1 MTNSFQTDYATPP
14 GETLAETIEAMGITQ
29 TELARRMGRP
39 IKTVNEIIQ
48 GKAALTADT
57 AIDLERVLGVPAS
70 LWNGLESGYRE
81 HLARQRAAERLE
93 IDEEWL
99 KRIPVKAMRDRRWIA
114 GHDDKRLLTEELL
127 GFFGCGSFQAWLN
140 TWGRPE
146 VAYRKS
152 PKFESHPEALAAW
165 LRKAEIEGRKQLC
178 HEYSADA
185 FEKALK
191 RLRGMTR
198 LSPPEWV
205 VKIREECNACG
216 VAYVVLP
223 ELHKTRVSGAA
234 RQITDTCP
242 LIVQTGRYKDDGHF
256 WFTFF
261 HEARHVL
268 QGKLRKE
275 WLIEENSNDDPLEA
289 DANQFAR
296 EFLVPTQAIRTVRAR
311 HGGKMPA
318 AAAEELADELG
329 IAAGIVV
336 GRLQFDGIW
345 KQLFGNHL
353 KRRYTVEE
361 LFSGLDPDTA
371 Q

>member
-48 GKAALTADT
+48 GKTSLTADT
-57 AIDLERVLGVPAS
+57 AIELERVLGVPAS
-70 LWNGLESGYRE
+70 LWNGLESNYRE

-93 IDEEWL
+93 VDEGWIE
-99 KRIPVKAMRDRRWIA
+99 RVPVKAMKERRWIV
-114 GHDDKRLLTEELL
+114 GHSDKRLLMEELL
-127 GFFGCGSFQAWLN
+127 SFFGCGSLQAWMN
-140 TWGRPE
+140 TWGTPE

-152 PKFESHPEALAAW
+152 PKYESHPEALAAW
-165 LRKAEIEGRKQLC
+165 LRKAEIEGRKQRC
-178 HEYSADA
+178 GEYGAEA
-185 FEKALK
+185 FEAALE
-191 RLRGMTR
+191 RLKGMTR
-198 LSPPEWV
+198 LPPSEWAM
-205 VKIREECNACG
+205 KIREECNSCG

-223 ELHKTRVSGAA
+223 ELHQTRVSGAA
-234 RQITDTCP
+234 RQITDRCP

-275 WLIEENSNDDPLEA
+275 WLIEENSNDDALEA

-296 EFLVPTQAIRTVRAR
+296 EFLVPTQAIRAVRAR
-311 HGGKMPA
+311 HGGKMPTK
-318 AAAEELADELG
+318 AAEELADKLG
-329 IAAGIVV
+329 IAVGIVV

-345 KQLFGNHL
+345 KQMVGNTL
-353 KRRYTVEE
+353 KRRYTVQE
-361 LFSGLDPDTA
+361 LLSRLDPDKV